1 MDSTSPRRNTATA
14 NAINIL
20 LVEDNPAD
28 ADLLSEILEEA
39 DETKWSLVHVGRLK
53 DALQSLHEQEFDVV
67 LLDLSLPDKQG
78 LPTIAQTHEAAPDLP
93 IVVLTGLSDKVIALE
108 ALRQGAQ
115 DYLVKGKI
123 DSYLLVR
130 AIRYAIERAHTLKR
144 LRQSEEQLQRLNE
157 DLERRV
163 AEQTDEL
170 RQKNQSL
177 QSEIAE
183 RQRLEEELRHALA
196 KEKELSDLK
205 SRIISVVS
213 HEYRTPLA
221 TILSSTELLEHYSHS
236 WQEEKKQRHFQRIES
251 SVHHLTR
258 LVNDVLMFSKAEAGK
273 LEFNP
278 VQLDVVEFCRDL
290 IEELQLPAQKQ
301 HSIHFR
307 CLGIHQDV
315 YLDEKLLRQILSN
328 LLSNALK
335 YSPDGGKIQ
344 FDLIF
349 DQNTVT
355 FRIQD
360 EGIGIPAKDQPQ
372 LFDTFYRSS
381 NVGTISGTGLGL
393 AIVKRCVDIHR
404 GQIVVES
411 EEGVGTT
418 FTVILPLNIEIDLYV
433 YGYSSLEN

>member
-78 LPTIAQTHEAAPDLP
+78 LPTIAQTHEDAPDLP

-221 TILSSTELLEHYSHS
+221 TILSSTELLEHYSHT
-236 WQEEKKQRHFQRIES
+236 WQEEKKQRHFHRIET
-251 SVHHLTR
+251 SVHRLTR
-258 LVNDVLMFSKAEAGK
+258 LVNDVLVFSKAEAGK

-278 VQLDVVEFCRDL
+278 VTMDLVEFCREL
-290 IEELQLPAQKQ
+290 VEELQLTAGEK
-301 HSIHFR
+301 HSISFA
-307 CLGIHQDV
+307 CLGTHQKAC
-315 YLDEKLLRQILSN
+315 LDEKLLQQILTN

-335 YSPDGGKIQ
+335 YSSKGGQIQ
-344 FDLIF
+344 FDLVFGQDTI
-349 DQNTVT
+349 T

-360 EGIGIPAKDQPQ
+360 EGIGIPLKDQPQ
-372 LFDTFYRSS
+372 LFDAFYRSS
-381 NVGTISGTGLGL
+381 
-393 AIVKRCVDIHR
+393 K
-404 GQIVVES
+404 
-411 EEGVGTT
+411 
-418 FTVILPLNIEIDLYV
+418 
-433 YGYSSLEN
+433 